1 MNPMLLPKTKS
12 PLRLPVSTNWSAS
25 SLVKLPELRR
35 RSTKETAMQPSTFR
49 IWRQLY
55 KNRSSR
61 KIDSQRLFSR
71 E

>member
-1 MNPMLLPKTKS
+1 MTGFEGQEATQTLQQVVGPASEEEIINSGFVPDAPTGFKS
-12 PLRLPVSTNWSAS
+12 EVGANRD
-25 SLVKLPELRR
+25 E
-35 RSTKETAMQPSTFR
+35 
-49 IWRQLY
+49 LY